1 MAKVTMCSLSKGVQA
16 LLLVLSQH
24 WHPASATTTC
34 GKARI
39 AKEEK
44 NLGAWTAERLLR
56 KEGEGNT
63 RWMAEEGGFFVM
75 DLGCQKMIKSIK
87 VDNSQHLPGNK
98 NQQGDGGT
106 GLFWQQYQ
114 TNLSVIKPSKL
125 MYSVLNIRYHRD
137 KGCYLTKL
145 P

>member
-63 RWMAEEGGFFVM
+63 RWMAEEGGLFVM

-98 NQQGDGGT
+98 NQQGDGST
-106 GLFWQQYQ
+106 GFKI
-114 TNLSVIKPSKL
+114 VE
-125 MYSVLNIRYHRD
+125 LNIKHSLPQGQGLLPHQTTLVTIQTTY
-137 KGCYLTKL
+137 KTK
-145 P
+145 PRQ